1 MTNEEKITF
10 AMIATVVS
18 AIGFAG
24 MIRYGVRGY
33 LAEPWPTVAFVVT
46 AIAWFI
52 MGQYLF
58 WTGERAD
65 RIEDGGRV
73 S

>member
-1 MTNEEKITF
+1 MSDEEKITF
-10 AMIATVVS
+10 AMIATVGS

-24 MIRYGVRGY
+24 MIRYAVRGY
-33 LAEPWPTVAFVVT
+33 LDAPWPTVAFVVT
-46 AIAWFI
+46 AIVWFV

-58 WTGERAD
+58 WTPERRHQA
-65 RIEDGGRV
+65 RGGGRV